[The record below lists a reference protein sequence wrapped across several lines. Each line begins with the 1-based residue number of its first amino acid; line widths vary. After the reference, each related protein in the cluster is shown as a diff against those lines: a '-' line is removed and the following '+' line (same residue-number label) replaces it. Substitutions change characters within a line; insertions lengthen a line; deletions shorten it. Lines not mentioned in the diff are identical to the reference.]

1 MALTVNV
8 HEAKTRLSDLL
19 ARAEAGE
26 EILIARANKPVARL
40 VPIVAR
46 PRQRALGLN
55 AGWVVSIA
63 ADFDAALGSDWLA
76 VPLEPPPPP
85 QSRRGR

>member
-55 AGWVVSIA
+55 AG
-63 ADFDAALGSDWLA
+63 
-76 VPLEPPPPP
+76 
-85 QSRRGR
+85 

>member
-8 HEAKTRLSDLL
+8 HGAKTRLSDLL

-63 ADFDAALGSDWLA
+63 PDFDAPLDESWLDA
-76 VPLEPPPPP
+76 PIEPGP
-85 QSRRGR
+85 RKAR

>member
-63 ADFDAALGSDWLA
+63 PDFDA
-76 VPLEPPPPP
+76 PLDESWVDAPIEPGP
-85 QSRRGR
+85 RKAR